1 MLFNSYL
8 FLFLF
13 LPVTL
18 TAHYLFSAISPR
30 LAAVWLCITSLVFY
44 G

>member
-18 TAHYLFSAISPR
+18 TAHYLFASISPR
-30 LAAVWLCITSLVFY
+30 LT
-44 G
+44 